1 MRRTPT
7 LLLCACFVTSGF
19 AQLVNGSFELNG
31 QFSTVGWN
39 TTCTPP
45 GEGADGAPNSGNF
58 HATLQPG
65 NFQGCFPQFLYQEIP
80 GAQSGDIYRLS
91 GWVKCDEEEPCL
103 GAYIGIGRMGD
114 QGIVVDDLFG
124 GISTDWMFVEAVDTI
139 EVNDGEMPVVVLSSG
154 NIGGPA
160 LLVPAHFDG
169 FQLDLA
175 MSIPEVSLDEIRH
188 MVDQESRNIT
198 ITAERSG
205 IIDVTLY
212 DLTGRR
218 TFAKAHRSTSL
229 VTLDLNGLPGG
240 SYFAVVRTNL
250 AERTIR
256 FALW

>member
-1 MRRTPT
+1 M
-7 LLLCACFVTSGF
+7 LCVSFVSAGS
-19 AQLVNGSFELNG
+19 AQLVNGSFELND
-31 QFSTVGWN
+31 QFSAAGWN
-39 TTCTPP
+39 TTCDPP
-45 GEGADGAPNSGNF
+45 GAGVDGAPNSGNF
-58 HATLQPG
+58 HATLLPG
-65 NFQGCFPQFLYQEIP
+65 NFQGCFPQFLYQEIQ
-80 GAQSGDIYRLS
+80 GAQPGDIYRLS
-91 GWVKCDEEEPCL
+91 GWVKCDQDEPCI

-114 QGIVVDDLFG
+114 QGIEVDDLVG
-124 GISTDWMFVEAVDTI
+124 GISQDWMFVEAVDTI

-175 MSIPEVSLDEIRH
+175 MSIPEVSLNAIRH
-188 MVDQESRNIT
+188 IVDQERRNVT

-205 IIDVTLY
+205 IVDVTLY

-218 TFAKAHRSTSL
+218 TSAKGQRTSSM

-240 SYFAVVRTNL
+240 SYFAVVRTNVG
-250 AERTIR
+250 ERTIR